1 MENPTPAVG
10 RDPADNVEQPK
21 DLDPGD
27 ADAAHRALSEIVAGL
42 LAAPPAP
49 APHLEI
55 LEAAR
60 ERIHAAQAELAARY
74 ATHPLPP
81 DSRDNETLARVVD
94 LWRAVARAYG
104 RIADADACDG
114 SQPARAPLLAQRRVD
129 AAGKALFEYF
139 RAHQAVPAGVWAE
152 VHAGYAAAA
161 ALAQGHVRVPDALNE
176 LWKAQSTVEAYV
188 AVLLVDLANPFGRST
203 REFDWVC
210 RWAQR
215 FAPYC
220 VLEAD
225 IGNEVAKPT
234 AYGLDLAADH
244 GLRPLGVLA
253 PSASVRRFDG
263 SGLAPQIRG
272 VLARFKEGAAPASLG
287 LGADCPPEAAHRL
300 LLSLYR
306 PWALSAAGR
315 RFPRRR
321 GHGEADLCGD
331 WLAIGYN
338 VAGKP
343 FEQPMLY
350 SSTDP
355 GQHETAWAAF
365 GNLKSRRATG
375 GWQSPR
381 DAERRGFAAERWE
394 VFDQSV
400 SGFRLIRHPQ
410 HERIEHRQLVGI
422 RPPDGDRFLLGQV
435 SWLMYRDDGI
445 MEAGVQVLPG
455 LPKVVPARRFD
466 LFRGRHIAYQP
477 AFLLPGLPALKI
489 GPSLVLPAG
498 WYRPQGVIE
507 IVDDKGMELRLTEIV
522 LRGTNFDQV
531 SFEPVVAR
539 DVLQG
544 SAH

>member
-10 RDPADNVEQPK
+10 RDPADHLELLKN
-21 DLDPGD
+21 LDAGD
-27 ADAAHRALSEIVAGL
+27 VDAAHRALSEIVTGL
-42 LAAPPAP
+42 LSAPPAP
-49 APHLEI
+49 AQHLEI

-60 ERIHAAQAELAARY
+60 ERIHATQAELAARY
-74 ATHPLPP
+74 AAHPLPP
-81 DSRDNETLARVVD
+81 DSRDNETLARVVA
-94 LWRAVARAYG
+94 LWGAVARAYG
-104 RIADADACDG
+104 RIADTDVSEG
-114 SQPARAPLLAQRRVD
+114 PQSERALLLAQRRVD
-129 AAGKALFEYF
+129 AAGKVLFEYF
-139 RAHQAVPAGVWAE
+139 RAHQAVPAGTWSE
-152 VHAGYAAAA
+152 LHAGYAAAES
-161 ALAQGHVRVPDALNE
+161 LVQAQVRVPDALNE
-176 LWKAQSTVEAYV
+176 VWKAQSTAEAYV
-188 AVLLVDLANPFGRST
+188 TVLLVDLTNPFGRSP

-220 VLEAD
+220 TLEAGTD
-225 IGNEVAKPT
+225 NEATKST

-244 GLRPLGVLA
+244 GLRPLSVLA
-253 PSASVRRFDG
+253 PSASLRRFDA
-263 SGLAPQIRG
+263 SRLAPQIRG

-306 PWALSAAGR
+306 PWALSAAAR

-321 GHGEADLCGD
+321 GRGEAELCGD
-331 WLAIGYN
+331 WPAIGYN

-343 FEQPMLY
+343 FEQPVLY
-350 SSTDP
+350 SAGLRQD
-355 GQHETAWAAF
+355 ETGWGTF
-365 GNLKSRRATG
+365 GDVKSRRLGG

-381 DAERRGFAAERWE
+381 DAERRGFAAERWA

-400 SGFRLIRHPQ
+400 SGFRLIRQPQ

-435 SWLMYRDDGI
+435 SWLMFRDDGV
-445 MEAGVQVLPG
+445 MEAGIQVLPG

-477 AFLLPGLPALKI
+477 AFLLPGLPALKT

-507 IVDDKGMELRLTEIV
+507 IVDDTGLELRLTDIV
-522 LRGTNFDQV
+522 LRGANFDQV
-531 SFEPVVAR
+531 SFEPVVTR
-539 DVLQG
+539 DVLQA

>member
-1 MENPTPAVG
+1 MEKPTPATG
-10 RDPADNVEQPK
+10 RDPADYLEQLK
-21 DLDPGD
+21 RLDLGD
-27 ADAAHRALSEIVAGL
+27 ADATHRALSEIVTGL

-49 APHLEI
+49 SQHLAI

-60 ERIHAAQAELAARY
+60 ERIYAAQAELASRY
-74 ATHPLPP
+74 AAHPLPP
-81 DSRDNETLARVVD
+81 DSSDNETLARVVA
-94 LWRAVARAYG
+94 LWRAVTRAYA
-104 RIADADACDG
+104 RVADTDTSHGLPPEHAL
-114 SQPARAPLLAQRRVD
+114 LLAQRRID
-129 AAGKALFEYF
+129 AAGKVLFEYF
-139 RAHQAVPAGVWAE
+139 RAHQAVPAGVWSE
-152 VHAGYAAAA
+152 LHDGYAATVS
-161 ALAQGHVRVPDALNE
+161 LAQAQVRVPDALNE
-176 LWKAQSTVEAYV
+176 VWKAQSTAEAYV
-188 AVLLVDLANPFGRST
+188 AVLLVDLTNPFGRSP
-203 REFDWVC
+203 REFEWVC

-220 VLEAD
+220 TLESGTEDEAT
-225 IGNEVAKPT
+225 KST
-234 AYGLDLAADH
+234 AYGLDLRADH
-244 GLRPLGVLA
+244 GLRPLSVLA
-253 PSASVRRFDG
+253 PSTSLRRFDARR
-263 SGLAPQIRG
+263 LAPQIRA

-306 PWALSAAGR
+306 PWAQSSAAR

-321 GHGEADLCGD
+321 GRGEAELCGD

-343 FEQPMLY
+343 FEQPVLY
-350 SSTDP
+350 SSSPRQD
-355 GQHETAWAAF
+355 ETAWGTF
-365 GNLKSRRATG
+365 GDVKFRRAAG
-375 GWQSPR
+375 DWQSPR
-381 DAERRGFAAERWE
+381 DAERRGFAAERWA
-394 VFDQSV
+394 VLDQSV
-400 SGFRLIRHPQ
+400 SGFRLIRQPQ

-422 RPPDGDRFLLGQV
+422 RPPDGDHFLLAQV
-435 SWLMYRDDGI
+435 SWLMFRDDGV
-445 MEAGVQVLPG
+445 MEAGIQVLPG

-477 AFLLPGLPALKI
+477 VFLLPGLPALKT

-507 IVDDKGMELRLTEIV
+507 IVDDTGMELRLTDIV

-544 SAH
+544 IAH

>member
-1 MENPTPAVG
+1 MENPTPVTG
-10 RDPADNVEQPK
+10 HDPADSLELLNR
-21 DLDPGD
+21 LDSGD
-27 ADAAHRALSEIVAGL
+27 ADATHRALSEIVTGL

-49 APHLEI
+49 AQHLEI

-60 ERIHAAQAELAARY
+60 ERIHSAQAALASRY
-74 ATHPLPP
+74 AAHPLPP
-81 DSRDNETLARVVD
+81 DSRDNEILARVVA
-94 LWRAVARAYG
+94 LWRALARAYA
-104 RIADADACDG
+104 RIADTDTSDG
-114 SQPARAPLLAQRRVD
+114 SQSERALLLVQRRVD
-129 AAGKALFEYF
+129 TAGKVLFEYF
-139 RAHQAVPAGVWAE
+139 RAHQAVPPGAWSELHVS
-152 VHAGYAAAA
+152 YAAAES
-161 ALAQGHVRVPDALNE
+161 LAQAQVRVPDALNE
-176 LWKAQSTVEAYV
+176 VWRAQSTAEAYV
-188 AVLLVDLANPFGRST
+188 AVLLVDLTNPFGRSP

-220 VLEAD
+220 TLAPETHDDATQS
-225 IGNEVAKPT
+225 A

-244 GLRPLGVLA
+244 GLRPLNVLA
-253 PSASVRRFDG
+253 PSSSLRRFDA
-263 SGLAPQIRG
+263 SRLAPQIRG

-306 PWALSAAGR
+306 PWALSAASR

-321 GHGEADLCGD
+321 GRGEADLCGD

-338 VAGKP
+338 VAGEP
-343 FEQPMLY
+343 FEQPVLY
-350 SSTDP
+350 SAGPWQD
-355 GQHETAWAAF
+355 ETAWGTF
-365 GNLKSRRATG
+365 GNPKSRRTPG
-375 GWQSPR
+375 GWQSSR
-381 DAERRGFAAERWE
+381 DAERRGFAAERWA

-400 SGFRLIRHPQ
+400 SGFRLIRQPQ

-435 SWLMYRDDGI
+435 SWLMYRDDGV
-445 MEAGVQVLPG
+445 MEAGIQVLPG

-477 AFLLPGLPALKI
+477 AFLLPGLPALKT

-507 IVDDKGMELRLTEIV
+507 IVDGTGMELRLTGIV
-522 LRGTNFDQV
+522 MRGTNFDQV

-539 DVLQG
+539 DVLQE

>member
-1 MENPTPAVG
+1 MENPTPTSG
-10 RDPADNVEQPK
+10 REPADSLELLKNLAPA
-21 DLDPGD
+21 D
-27 ADAAHRALSEIVAGL
+27 ADETHRALSEIVTGL
-42 LAAPPAP
+42 LATPPAP
-49 APHLEI
+49 AQQLEI

-60 ERIHAAQAELAARY
+60 ERIHAAQAELAACY

-81 DSRDNETLARVVD
+81 DSRDNETLARVVA
-94 LWRAVARAYG
+94 LWRGVAQAYA
-104 RIADADACDG
+104 RVADTDASDG
-114 SQPARAPLLAQRRVD
+114 SPSKRALLLAQRRVD
-129 AAGKALFEYF
+129 AAGKVLLEYF
-139 RAHQAVPAGVWAE
+139 RAHQAVPAGVWSDL
-152 VHAGYAAAA
+152 HAGYAAAE
-161 ALAQGHVRVPDALNE
+161 ALAQAQVRVADTLNE
-176 LWKAQSTVEAYV
+176 VWKAQSTAEAYV
-188 AVLLVDLANPFGRST
+188 AVLLVDLANPFGRSA

-220 VLEAD
+220 TLEAD
-225 IGNEVAKPT
+225 TDDEATKPT
-234 AYGLDLAADH
+234 AYGLDLAGDD
-244 GLRPLGVLA
+244 GLRPLGILA

-263 SGLAPQIRG
+263 SRLAAQIRG
-272 VLARFKEGAAPASLG
+272 VIGRFKAGAAPASLG

-300 LLSLYR
+300 LVSLYR

-315 RFPRRR
+315 RFTRRR
-321 GHGEADLCGD
+321 GRGEAELCGD

-343 FEQPMLY
+343 FEQPVLY
-350 SSTDP
+350 SASPRQDETDP
-355 GQHETAWAAF
+355 RLQYGRMA
-365 GNLKSRRATG
+365 RD
-375 GWQSPR
+375 WQSHR
-381 DAERRGFAAERWE
+381 DAERRGFAAERWA

-400 SGFRLIRHPQ
+400 SGFRLIRQPQ
-410 HERIEHRQLVGI
+410 QERIEHRQLVGI

-435 SWLMYRDDGI
+435 SWLMYRDDGV
-445 MEAGVQVLPG
+445 MEAGIQVLPG
-455 LPKVVPARRFD
+455 LPKIVPARRFD

-477 AFLLPGLPALKI
+477 AFLLPGLPALKT

-507 IVDDKGMELRLTEIV
+507 IVDDKGMELRLTDIV

-544 SAH
+544 TAH